1 MLKDDCKKTVF
12 ACLRGEE
19 LPSDKGP
26 LVLDGDV
33 HGGPAEK
40 GKEIVECQLPA
51 LPAPPGPGGPLPT
64 AAVFWFFKTGLGS

>member
-1 MLKDDCKKTVF
+1 MTVKKLSLPV
-12 ACLRGEE
+12 CGERNSPQTRA
-19 LPSDKGP
+19 L
-26 LVLDGDV
+26 LFLDGDV

-51 LPAPPGPGGPLPT
+51 LPARPGPGGPLPT